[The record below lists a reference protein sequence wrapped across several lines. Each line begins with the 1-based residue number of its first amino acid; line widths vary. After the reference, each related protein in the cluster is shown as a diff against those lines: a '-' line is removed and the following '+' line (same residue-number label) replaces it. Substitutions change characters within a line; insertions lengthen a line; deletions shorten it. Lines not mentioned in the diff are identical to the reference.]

1 MTLELIYKINLMS
14 SKIKIL
20 QVIPRLGYGGAE
32 TGCFDL
38 AHYLSENNCSSFIVT
53 SGGELIKYINKKKVK
68 VIRLPVHSKNPILM
82 LFNFLALTAII
93 LFFNISIVH
102 ARSRAPAWSC
112 LLATKITRRKFVTT
126 FHGTY
131 NFSNSLKKFYNSV
144 MLRADLII
152 AGSNFIFSHI
162 NENYK
167 DYLNLNK
174 KFLVIFRGINTEYF
188 NSKKIVQADENKIL
202 KQWDIEKYVDLKN
215 IPLILLPGRLTS
227 WKGQEMFIEALYNV
241 HKEMPDKEFFAVIL
255 GSDQGRKVYKKKLIR
270 LVEQYRLQNY
280 IKFIDNCELM
290 PIAYKVAD
298 VIVSSSIEPEA
309 FGRVSVEAQSMEKPI
324 IASDIGG
331 SKETIIND
339 KTGFLFE
346 AGKSESLSKKLIHV
360 LNLDESTLK
369 FIGIEGRKNVVSKF
383 NIEKMCF
390 STYSEYKKL
399 ID

>member
-20 QVIPRLGYGGAE
+20 QVIPKLGYGGAE

-38 AHYLSENNCSSFIVT
+38 AHYLSENKCSSYIVT

-68 VIRLPVHSKNPILM
+68 LIRLPVHSKNPILI
-82 LFNFLALTAII
+82 LLNAIILIGII

-131 NFSNSLKKFYNSV
+131 NFGNSLKKFYNSV
-144 MLRADLII
+144 MLRSDLII

-162 NENYK
+162 NENYSN
-167 DYLNLNK
+167 YLGLDK

-188 NSKKIVQADENKIL
+188 NQKKIVKEDEHKLL
-202 KQWDIEKYVDLKN
+202 KKWDINKYVDLKD
-215 IPLILLPGRLTS
+215 IPLILLPGRLTN
-227 WKGQEMFIEALYNV
+227 WKGQEIFIEAIHNV
-241 HKEMPDKEFFAVIL
+241 NKELPDKEFFAVIL
-255 GSDQGRKVYKKKLIR
+255 GSDQGRKVYKKKLLR
-270 LVEQYRLQNY
+270 LVEQYRLQNI
-280 IKFIDNCELM
+280 IKFIDKCELM
-290 PIAYKVAD
+290 PLAYKVSD
-298 VIVSSSIEPEA
+298 IIVSTSIEPEA
-309 FGRVSVEAQSMEKPI
+309 FGRVSIEAQSMEKPI
-324 IASDIGG
+324 IASNIGG
-331 SKETIIND
+331 SKETIIDD

-346 AGKSESLSKKLIHV
+346 AGKIEALSKKIIHV

-369 FIGIEGRKNVVSKF
+369 FIGIEGRKNVIKKF

-399 ID
+399 IS